1 MHYFSFKS
9 TNTLQQLTK
18 PKLAR
23 NTQEQEKSGIY
34 KLTCNTYQ
42 MIYIGQASRSLKQ
55 RYQEHIRYIRHNEPQ
70 SAYALHILSNKHEYS
85 PINNTMTLLKHIN
98 KTSVLLPYEQLY
110 IQSYHQHKQLI
121 SEQYVSEHNPMLSSL
136 PK

>member
-1 MHYFSFKS
+1 MHHFSFKS

-34 KLTCNTYQ
+34 KPTCNTCQISYT
-42 MIYIGQASRSLKQ
+42 GKTSRYLKQ

-70 SAYALHILSNKHEYS
+70 SAYKLHILNNKHE
-85 PINNTMTLLKHIN
+85 
-98 KTSVLLPYEQLY
+98 
-110 IQSYHQHKQLI
+110 
-121 SEQYVSEHNPMLSSL
+121 
-136 PK
+136 